1 MWAFVGRLPFL
12 SSRIPA
18 ESPGESYPTI
28 EDVRPSSQPRVR
40 PAHTERAASPA
51 HTSPAHDAP
60 SRATLPCPMC
70 DDARV
75 ERHQEMAVTTVFVC
89 LMCGYRFG
97 MRIR

>member
-18 ESPGESYPTI
+18 GSPGEIHPTI

-40 PAHTERAASPA
+40 SPHTERPASST
-51 HTSPAHDAP
+51 HTRPAHDEP
-60 SRATLPCPMC
+60 PRATLPCPMC
-70 DDARV
+70 DDAHV
-75 ERHQEMAVTTVFVC
+75 ERHQEMAFTTVFVC

-97 MRIR
+97 LRIG